1 MIDLTKQ
8 LFARVVHSHR
18 SRRGA
23 SQTLCFGG
31 LGFHVTRQGS
41 ALTGREGFGSITIE
55 ACDCDPGQ
63 FVSLTEDEISMLEDV
78 RESLCS
84 RISSESKTQ

>member
-1 MIDLTKQ
+1 MIDLTKE
-8 LFARVVHSHR
+8 LFARVVRSHE
-18 SRRGA
+18 SRRGG

-31 LGFHVTRQGS
+31 QGFHVTRQGS

-63 FVSLTEDEISMLEDV
+63 FVSLTEDEISMLKDV

-84 RISSESKTQ
+84 RIFSEPKTQ